1 MDFFERH
8 LSLFDKWRRNIQ
20 GIPVT
25 GEILFGFTSIEL
37 VGYRPL
43 LKKYSSKNKF
53 DFDLIRSNLLN
64 IVYYSRN
71 TRQKIN
77 SILI

>member
-1 MDFFERH
+1 MNTIIFHFH
-8 LSLFDKWRRNIQ
+8 L
-20 GIPVT
+20 